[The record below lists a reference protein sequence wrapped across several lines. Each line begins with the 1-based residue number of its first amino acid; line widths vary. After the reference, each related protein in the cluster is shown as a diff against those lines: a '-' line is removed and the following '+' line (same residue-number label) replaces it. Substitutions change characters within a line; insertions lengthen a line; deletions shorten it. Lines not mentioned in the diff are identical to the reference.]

1 MQNLVRQALYFNYD
15 RYKEMGHHA
24 WKNEE
29 RILRLHVSKLAPSTA
44 QQGNGIFGAF

>member
-15 RYKEMGHHA
+15 RYKEIGHHA

-29 RILRLHVSKLAPSTA
+29 RILRLHVSKLAPNTA
-44 QQGNGIFGAF
+44 QQGNEMSDAF